1 MIDIKYVLGRGQ
13 EAGTVLEPFNNS
25 LRFFILMNKRPKKFP
40 LLHAWRV
47 LIFVDL
53 FEEDDIAYYSI
64 NSR

>member
-40 LLHAWRV
+40 LLTLDV
-47 LIFVDL
+47 F
-53 FEEDDIAYYSI
+53 
-64 NSR
+64 